1 MVSDGRGCLQWGCP
15 ACAAYVRLTPTARGS
30 VRKLTSA
37 DPTLH
42 AQLHRATV
50 FPARN
55 GPSRP
60 PHWCAWDAFCKN
72 DTLLKDGKGRKLRAG
87 WHGGVKETSK
97 ETSSVRAPVL
107 QLESTTRTV
116 CRLAQ
121 VLGGCGAKRGGL
133 QGAACAGR
141 GRTSCAGGEWSR
153 EPCATTLT
161 VARSHACL
169 ELLLR
174 LHATHLAVMGKKQG
188 GGHAAWALSGVPS
201 DSVACDNLVWLY

>member
-30 VRKLTSA
+30 VRKLASA

-87 WHGGVKETSK
+87 WHERNVERDQFGSCTGWT
-97 ETSSVRAPVL
+97 A
-107 QLESTTRTV
+107 RT
-116 CRLAQ
+116 Q

-133 QGAACAGR
+133 QGAACASR
-141 GRTSCAGGEWSR
+141 GRTSCAGGERSR
-153 EPCATTLT
+153 EPCATPLT

-174 LHATHLAVMGKKQG
+174 LHATHLAVMGKKRG
-188 GGHAAWALSGVPS
+188 GEQAVRALSGVPS

>member
-1 MVSDGRGCLQWGCP
+1 VVSDGRGCLQWGYP
-15 ACAAYVRLTPTARGS
+15 ACAVYVRLTPTARGS

-55 GPSRP
+55 GPPRP
-60 PHWCAWDAFCKN
+60 PHWCAWVAFSKN

-97 ETSSVRAPVL
+97 ETSSVRAPVY
-107 QLESTTRTV
+107 LEFTTRTV
-116 CRLAQ
+116 C
-121 VLGGCGAKRGGL
+121 LGGCGHKEVGCGGRRAPV
-133 QGAACAGR
+133 GAARVALGEGGR
-141 GRTSCAGGEWSR
+141 AN
-153 EPCATTLT
+153 L
-161 VARSHACL
+161 ARPPWRWRANHAPL

-174 LHATHLAVMGKKQG
+174 LHATHLAVMGKKRG
-188 GGHAAWALSGVPS
+188 GGQAVRALPGVPS

>member
-1 MVSDGRGCLQWGCP
+1 MVSDGRGCLQWGYP
-15 ACAAYVRLTPTARGS
+15 ACAVYVRLTPTARGS

-60 PHWCAWDAFCKN
+60 H
-72 DTLLKDGKGRKLRAG
+72 TLVCLGCVLPKTILYLKTEKVGNSVQVGM
-87 WHGGVKETSK
+87 KETSK
-97 ETSSVRAPVL
+97 ETSSVRAPVYL
-107 QLESTTRTV
+107 DFTTRTV
-116 CRLAQ
+116 C
-121 VLGGCGAKRGGL
+121 LGGCGAQRGGL
-133 QGAACAGR
+133 RGAACAGR
-141 GRTSCAGGEWSR
+141 GRTSCAVGGGRAS
-153 EPCATTLT
+153 L
-161 VARSHACL
+161 ARPPWWCRANHACL

-174 LHATHLAVMGKKQG
+174 LHATHLAVMGKKRG
-188 GGHAAWALSGVPS
+188 GEQAVRALSGVPT